1 MGIRRRIQVMGIVLI
16 LFLSGCGLPNALQ
29 KPPAYRVITQIYVD
43 YQGGPLQEQ
52 WLFSSPEK
60 IQLIVDYLR
69 GIDPYGAPSEVPE
82 ETPGGDFQIK
92 LLYSDGSLRHYH
104 QRADRFMRIDDG
116 PWKRIDPQKALELSQ
131 ILGQLSSDP
140 PAVDISPI
148 PPVIR
153 PQI

>member
-1 MGIRRRIQVMGIVLI
+1 MGKGWRIRTMGIALI
-16 LFLSGCGLPNALQ
+16 LLLSGCGFHNAMQ
-29 KPPAYRVITQIYVD
+29 TPPTYRVITQIFVD
-43 YQGGPLQEQ
+43 YQGGPLQSQ
-52 WLFSSPEK
+52 WSFSSTEK
-60 IQLIVDYLR
+60 MQLIVDYLR
-69 GIDPYGAPSEVPE
+69 GVDPYGAPSEVPE

-104 QRADRFMRIDDG
+104 QRADRFMRIDNG

-140 PAVDISPI
+140 PAEDTDPI
-148 PPVIR
+148 PSVLR

>member
-1 MGIRRRIQVMGIVLI
+1 MGKQRRIQAMGIWLI
-16 LFLSGCGLPNALQ
+16 LLLTGCGLSNAIQ
-29 KPPAYRVITQIYVD
+29 KPSAYRVITEIYVD
-43 YQGGPLQEQ
+43 YQSGPLQEQ
-52 WLFSSPEK
+52 WLFSTPEK
-60 IQLIVDYLR
+60 MQLIVDYLR
-69 GIDPYGAPSEVPE
+69 SIDPYGAPGEVPE
-82 ETPGGDFQIK
+82 ETPGSDFQIK

-104 QRADRFMRIDDG
+104 QHADRFMRIDDG

-140 PAVDISPI
+140 PAADTDPI